1 MIAGLLAAAL
11 VLGAPS
17 SRPTAEAPPRE
28 AAPADDA
35 LPDGAGRALVRERCL
50 VCHSADY
57 VTQQRLTAGQ
67 WQKTVEK
74 MRKFGANL
82 ADDEAKVLTDYLARG
97 WPVGLP
103 DQAPAP
109 VKPPTGSAPLR

>member
-11 VLGAPS
+11 VLGAAPGGS
-17 SRPTAEAPPRE
+17 TAEAPPRE

-35 LPDGAGRALVRERCL
+35 LPDEPGRALLRERCL
-50 VCHSADY
+50 VCHSAEY
-57 VTQQRLTAGQ
+57 VTWLTAGQ